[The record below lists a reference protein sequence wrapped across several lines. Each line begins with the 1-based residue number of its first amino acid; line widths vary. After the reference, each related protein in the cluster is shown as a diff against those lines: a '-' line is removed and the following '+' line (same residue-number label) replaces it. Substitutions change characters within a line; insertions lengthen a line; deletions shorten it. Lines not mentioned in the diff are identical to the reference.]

1 MWNVLFV
8 DVNSIF
14 FLELLGVN
22 KSFCINDG
30 IYFMDF
36 VINSGKFLVVCG
48 FRFMF
53 WNVGCR
59 LYCYVVK
66 NVCLIKC
73 FFCVWNLIKLVEWF
87 VLFFIMD
94 CRKEK
99 FIFLIWLGVILR
111 LVD

>member
-14 FLELLGVN
+14 FLELLGVD

-48 FRFMF
+48 FRF
-53 WNVGCR
+53 
-59 LYCYVVK
+59 YV
-66 NVCLIKC
+66 LKC
-73 FFCVWNLIKLVEWF
+73 
-87 VLFFIMD
+87 
-94 CRKEK
+94 
-99 FIFLIWLGVILR
+99 GV
-111 LVD
+111 